1 MKLSVQDLAHHW
13 EGLSCLLSL
22 HLEPQL
28 EAGVKARNIEE
39 VLEEGVHRRR
49 ECGVRRTR
57 DCLVLQ
63 SATSFLNTLDFDL
76 IIEP

>member
-1 MKLSVQDLAHHW
+1 MQELAQHW

-22 HLEPQL
+22 HLEPLL
-28 EAGVKARNIEE
+28 EEGVKERNIEE

-57 DCLVLQ
+57 DCIVLK
-63 SATSFLNTLDFDL
+63 SANSFLNTLSFNL
-76 IIEP
+76 IIET